1 LSTGEEERTENERNG
16 PAAAL
21 RVNAAAAAAAAA
33 APAAAADTTRNGL
46 FRPVFGTAVR
56 STQTQVD
63 NRNGPPAAALRAA
76 LRSAGKK
83 KPTLAPFSGI
93 GLMYGKPAILPFLSL
108 FRIPISPCA
117 AFVMANRPPFRH
129 GNTNTEV
136 ECALSSAECALSSVP
151 TGLRIF
157 PRKKRGEK

>member
-1 LSTGEEERTENERNG
+1 MSTGEEERKENERNG

-33 APAAAADTTRNGL
+33 AAPAAAADTTRNGR

-93 GLMYGKPAILPFLSL
+93 GLMCGKPAILPFLSL

-129 GNTNTEV
+129 GNTK
-136 ECALSSAECALSSVP
+136 CSVHYLDYQTVP
-151 TGLRIF
+151 SGLRIF